1 MKFYVFE
8 EVLEKYR
15 NNICYY
21 GEYPMALRDDMGD
34 LFFMAKF
41 LTLDELLEFDEFVR
55 GKK

>member
-1 MKFYVFE
+1 
-8 EVLEKYR
+8 
-15 NNICYY
+15 
-21 GEYPMALRDDMGD
+21 MALRDDMGD